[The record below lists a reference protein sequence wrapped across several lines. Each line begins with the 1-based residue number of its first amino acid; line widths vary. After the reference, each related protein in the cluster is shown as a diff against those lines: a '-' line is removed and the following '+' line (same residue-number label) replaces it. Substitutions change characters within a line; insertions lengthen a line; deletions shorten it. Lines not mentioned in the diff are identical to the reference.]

1 MSSLSF
7 SSDLVRGVHVHA
19 SGERQSRET
28 PETKAAARQENRE
41 AAHIARA
48 KLASQRKILLADP
61 LTS

>member
-19 SGERQSRET
+19 SGKQQRRET
-28 PETKAAARQENRE
+28 PETRAEDREVNRE

-48 KLASQRKILLADP
+48 KLAAQRKILLADA
-61 LTS
+61 

>member
-1 MSSLSF
+1 M
-7 SSDLVRGVHVHA
+7 HA